1 MGGDATGAEA
11 ASSAP
16 PLDRYSTDESELVG
30 RVLDGRYLVQ
40 RVLGRGGMA
49 LVLGARHVFLDKPV
63 AIKILHPALT
73 ALGEMKTRFLR
84 EARAT
89 SLVAHPN
96 VVTVSDFGVSPEGLY
111 YLVMEHLEGQDLH
124 AWLDDRGVATV
135 HEASVIAVDVCA
147 ALEAIHRAGF
157 VHRDLKPENI
167 FVVAPS
173 DDPSAPS
180 ADPRIKVLDLGI
192 AALVDGA
199 TEPEAASDGHARRLT
214 RSGQTLG
221 TVHYMSP
228 EQAMGNPVDG
238 RSDLYALGC
247 IARELVTGAYTFDA
261 PTPMDVML
269 MHVSTKPTPIRDA
282 HPEVPLWFDQFAL
295 KCLAK
300 RPEDRFQSASEA
312 RAALLA
318 AMGGG
323 GPLTAIERPTAR
335 RRTLLRDE
343 TGPAAP
349 AHTLAPGSR
358 RARWPWLAAP
368 LVAAAA
374 LVVVRVASPGGGDD
388 PAASSAGERAAAP
401 GSLVRIE
408 LPSDPSVVAT
418 QAGAPVATQTGADAS
433 ATPAQAAGAA
443 TGLTRPSEAVPGH
456 VTLRF
461 EIDPIGATVTRD
473 GAVVGAAPFALEVP
487 RGPAPIRFELAAPG
501 RVPLVVPVTPDG
513 DQTLARTL
521 APLTV
526 KPLGKA
532 PATSTPGT
540 PGKPDPTFK
549 PEPATQPGAPGPSGP
564 SGKTPDGLWRPS
576 PPPGTT
582 TPR

>member
-1 MGGDATGAEA
+1 MGGDANGAEG

-16 PLDRYSTDESELVG
+16 PPLERYSTDESELVG

-49 LVLGARHVFLDKPV
+49 LVLGARHVFLDKQV

-73 ALGEMKTRFLR
+73 ALDEMKTRFLR

-124 AWLDDRGVATV
+124 AWLNDRGVATV
-135 HEASVIAVDVCA
+135 HEASVIASEVCA

-167 FVVAPS
+167 FVVAPPV
-173 DDPSAPS
+173 DDTSAPS
-180 ADPRIKVLDLGI
+180 ADPHIKVLDLGI
-192 AALVDGA
+192 AALVDGMA
-199 TEPEAASDGHARRLT
+199 EPEPASDGHARRLT

-228 EQAMGNPVDG
+228 EQAMGNAVDG
-238 RSDLYALGC
+238 RSDVYALGC

-269 MHVSTKPTPIRDA
+269 MHVSTKPTPIREA
-282 HPEVPLWFDQFAL
+282 HPEVPLWFDAFVL

-300 RPEDRFQSASEA
+300 RPEDRFASAAEA
-312 RAALLA
+312 RAALTS

-323 GPLTAIERPTAR
+323 VSPTALERPTAR
-335 RRTLLRDE
+335 RRTLLLDE

-349 AHTLAPGSR
+349 ARATRTIGSETR
-358 RARWPWLAAP
+358 RKRWPWLAGAAV
-368 LVAAAA
+368 VAAAA
-374 LVVVRVASPGGGDD
+374 VALIVASMGGDD
-388 PAASSAGERAAAP
+388 PSVPPAGERTVVA
-401 GSLVRIE
+401 
-408 LPSDPSVVAT
+408 SDPLPRLAPPHDRPVTATTNASGTRVAT
-418 QAGAPVATQTGADAS
+418 AAGPEVP
-433 ATPAQAAGAA
+433 ATPATHATDVVAG
-443 TGLTRPSEAVPGH
+443 PSEAAPTH

-461 EIDPIGATVTRD
+461 EIDPSGATVTRD
-473 GAVVGAAPFALEVP
+473 GAVVGTAPFALEVP
-487 RGPAPIRFELAAPG
+487 RGPAAIRFELAATG
-501 RVPLVVPVTPDG
+501 RVPLVLSVIPNGNQVLARVLQPVTS
-513 DQTLARTL
+513 
-521 APLTV
+521 
-526 KPLGKA
+526 KPSGK
-532 PATSTPGT
+532 PN
-540 PGKPDPTFK
+540 PGKPDPLTK
-549 PEPATQPGAPGPSGP
+549 PLPDA
-564 SGKTPDGLWRPS
+564 KTPDGLWRPQ
-576 PPPGTT
+576 PPTGTT